1 MNWTAGHQLWPFA
14 KCIMCLLGRMN
25 SHTFLWPWGSSHW
38 SLCWWHKSKEKTP
51 SFFSEITDNWKFHIL
66 ASRPYLFLKKKTD
79 KFQPSNLNQYSTLTQ
94 KSKQWFLFY
103 FPKYFAIQL
112 KAKFKIIE
120 CILSFPIPYYLFYFW
135 IISLIHSF
143 SYFYLSYPSWNILL
157 LSEELTQ

>member
-14 KCIMCLLGRMN
+14 ECIMCLLGRMN
-25 SHTFLWPWGSSHW
+25 SHTFCDHGDLLIEVCVGGIRAKKKHLP
-38 SLCWWHKSKEKTP
+38 
-51 SFFSEITDNWKFHIL
+51 FSEITDNWKFHIL
-66 ASRPYLFLKKKTD
+66 ASRSYLFLKKKTD